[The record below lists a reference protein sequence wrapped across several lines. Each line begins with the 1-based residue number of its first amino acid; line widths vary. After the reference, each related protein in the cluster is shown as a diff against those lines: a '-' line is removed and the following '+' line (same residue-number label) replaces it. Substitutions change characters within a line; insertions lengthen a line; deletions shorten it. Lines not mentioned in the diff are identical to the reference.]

1 MNMHIKKMNSGKS
14 RTMSKHGQKGFTII
28 EVMVAVAILSIGLLG
43 ITSMQMSAIRG
54 NKLSDDITCAL
65 TLAEDKM
72 EELLGLDYN
81 NAALEDVVANNNSF
95 LSRTASGWIDH
106 QELNIDETG
115 KINAGHFTR
124 VWNIADNT
132 PIINNKTINVIVL
145 WGNGEHQVSLTSI
158 KRN

>member
-1 MNMHIKKMNSGKS
+1 MIKN
-14 RTMSKHGQKGFTII
+14 GQKGFTII
-28 EVMVAVAILSIGLLG
+28 EVMIAVAILAIGLLG
-43 ITSMQMSAIRG
+43 IASMQMSAIKG
-54 NKLSDDITCAL
+54 NKLSDNITCAL

-81 NAALEDVVANNNSF
+81 NAELEDVVTSNNSS

-106 QELNIDETG
+106 QELNVDETG

-124 VWNIADNT
+124 IWNIADNT
-132 PIINNKTINVIVL
+132 PLTNNKTINVIVL